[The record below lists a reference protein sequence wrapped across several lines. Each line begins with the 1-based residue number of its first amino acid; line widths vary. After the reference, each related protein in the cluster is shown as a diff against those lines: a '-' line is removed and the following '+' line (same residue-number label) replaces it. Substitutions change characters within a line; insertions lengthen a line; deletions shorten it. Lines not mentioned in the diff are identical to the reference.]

1 MMNKPRSAAL
11 RRRQALAWLAAA
23 IGAMPLARAA
33 TPERVKVEVWKDPG
47 CGCCKEWVKHLQVN
61 GFEVLAH
68 DVDGPADIRARLGM
82 PDAYGSCHTA
92 RVGGPGGYLLEG
104 HVPAREVRRLLAER
118 PKAIGLA
125 VPAMPVGSP
134 GMEVGNRRD
143 PYDVLLVTAD
153 GRASVFQSYR

>member
-1 MMNKPRSAAL
+1 V
-11 RRRQALAWLAAA
+11 AAA
-23 IGAMPLARAA
+23 CAAMPLARAA
-33 TPERVKVEVWKDPG
+33 TPERVKVEVWKSPS
-47 CGCCKEWVKHLQVN
+47 CGCCKEWVKHLQAH

-68 DVDGPADIRARLGM
+68 DVDGPADVRARLGM
-82 PDAYGSCHTA
+82 PDQFGSCHTA
-92 RVGGPGGYLLEG
+92 RVGGYLLEG

-134 GMEVGNRRD
+134 GMEVGNRKD